1 MHITGSSKEMS
12 VKAEDI
18 VNSTISKA
26 LELTNYSNK
35 DEEITN
41 AVDKIL
47 NHIRNIDGA
56 TLLSSERGC
65 ILLTFR
71 CTSYSGILS
80 LLDVFENDALKEQMF
95 DLAQSLSFYLSD
107 EFIILATVLPTS
119 IVVLQEMSG
128 KA

>member
-1 MHITGSSKEMS
+1 MHIKGSSKEMS
-12 VKAEDI
+12 VKAVEI

-35 DEEITN
+35 DEEITE

-47 NHIRNIDGA
+47 GHIRNIDGA
-56 TLLSSERGC
+56 TLLSSERRC
-65 ILLTFR
+65 ILLTFT
-71 CTSYSGILS
+71 CTSYSGILR
-80 LLDVFENDALKEQMF
+80 LLDYFESNTLKEQMF

-107 EFIILATVLPTS
+107 EFIILATVSPTS
-119 IVVLQEMSG
+119 IVALQELSG